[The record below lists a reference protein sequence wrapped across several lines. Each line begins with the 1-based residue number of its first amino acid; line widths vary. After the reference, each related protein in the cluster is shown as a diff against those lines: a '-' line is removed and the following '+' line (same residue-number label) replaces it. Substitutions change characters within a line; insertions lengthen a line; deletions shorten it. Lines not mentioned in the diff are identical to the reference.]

1 MKNKI
6 VITLILII
14 SLLSCESKKELNND
28 LKELNIHGEVKQIKN
43 QYYDAKESFGEI
55 EKGEFGGVLIK
66 IFNDDGNQIEEKN
79 YNPDGSVNHKIIF
92 KYDNK
97 GLKTEKRPY
106 NKDGNPFNYYKYSYN
121 TFNQIIS
128 EIWFDYSN
136 NEIVQKITFEYDE
149 KGNLVTQTVYSPDNI
164 SAISKYN
171 YDDLGR
177 KFEYNYYDRNG
188 LLKWIRKYN
197 YDDSNRLLEN
207 ISIDSYSKEM
217 TRKTGYKYDA
227 FGNVNEESKYNSD
240 SSLKEELSLNI
251 FTTRIITGQKKLL
264 TRMKLLNLSLKEKLF
279 IFKNIA

>member
-43 QYYDAKESFGEI
+43 QYYGAKESFGEI

-136 NEIVQKITFEYDE
+136 NEIVQKKTFEYDE

-240 SSLKEELSLNI
+240 SSLKERTVFEYYYDKNNNWTKKITYKNEVPKS
-251 FTTRIITGQKKLL
+251 IIE
-264 TRMKLLNLSLKEKLF
+264 REIIYF
-279 IFKNIA
+279 